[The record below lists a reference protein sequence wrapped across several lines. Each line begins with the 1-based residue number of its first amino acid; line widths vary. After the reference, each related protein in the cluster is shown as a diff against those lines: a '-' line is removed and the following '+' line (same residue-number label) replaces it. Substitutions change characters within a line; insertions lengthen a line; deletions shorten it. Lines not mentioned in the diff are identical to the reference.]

1 MLDKNSESTLPCS
14 SGAFRGAA
22 GSSQTA
28 TTSSRSLSSDEGFW
42 SPMNVLRKRRS
53 EPVTAKGKKK
63 QRLPSWTHTF
73 VCLSE
78 TDQECVPSPSERA
91 TLQMAGLGEKKMVL
105 DGDGDAQ
112 AIYDELLLQFPKLKE
127 AGGFEL
133 LRTQDK
139 GSKTLHIIDMPQQ
152 SYSVPYLRAVVHS
165 ARIFIRPLQRDLSLL
180 PDKEVKI
187 GSTHFA

>member
-1 MLDKNSESTLPCS
+1 MTVWYNQAPPLSLQFERSRPALFFSQPLPV
-14 SGAFRGAA
+14 F
-22 GSSQTA
+22 
-28 TTSSRSLSSDEGFW
+28 
-42 SPMNVLRKRRS
+42 P
-53 EPVTAKGKKK
+53 
-63 QRLPSWTHTF
+63 
-73 VCLSE
+73 
-78 TDQECVPSPSERA
+78 VPSPSPSRFYR
-91 TLQMAGLGEKKMVL
+91 LPQKDCHLGLIPSFVYLKLIKSVSPVPVNGPLAGLGEKMVL

-112 AIYDELLLQFPKLKE
+112 AIYDELLLQFPKLNE

-187 GSTHFA
+187 GSTHFVRLCMNIII